1 LAFDLSGILTVVVDS
16 IIPFLELMA
25 VSIILAGG
33 FWAIATLVRAH
44 NPMQARTEF
53 SHSLLLGLDFTIGA
67 DMLKLAVAPNL
78 SAVILAAGV
87 TSIRIALTLTLLREQ
102 PREVQYQSKSTQVIS
117 K

>member
-1 LAFDLSGILTVVVDS
+1 VAFDLSGILTVVVS
-16 IIPFLELMA
+16 SVIPFLELVA
-25 VSIILAGG
+25 VSIILGG
-33 FWAIATLVRAH
+33 GLWTIATLVRAH
-44 NPMQARTEF
+44 NSMQARREF

-67 DMLKLAVAPNL
+67 DMLKLAIAPNV

-102 PREVQYQSKSTQVIS
+102 PAEAQYQSQSTQAIS